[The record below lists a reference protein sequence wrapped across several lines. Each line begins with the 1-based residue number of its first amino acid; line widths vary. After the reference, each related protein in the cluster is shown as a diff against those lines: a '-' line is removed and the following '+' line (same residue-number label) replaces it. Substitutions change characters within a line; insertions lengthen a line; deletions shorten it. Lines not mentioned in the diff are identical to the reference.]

1 MIRLRCAAYARY
13 STDKQSPLSIADQ
26 IRKCKDFAAS
36 QGWEF
41 LEDHTYRD
49 DAISGA
55 TGDRAGLA
63 ALLRA
68 ASEPVRPFD
77 VVLVDDTSRL
87 SRKIVDSLRIFEQ
100 FKFAGIRVVYVS
112 QGIDTDSEQA
122 ELLLAT
128 HGIVDSLYIRELA
141 KKVHRGVEGLALRGL
156 HTGGRCFGYRS
167 VPVEDSAKTD
177 TYGRPLITG
186 VRLEIDE
193 SQAATVR
200 RIFTD
205 YAAGDS
211 IKTIAK
217 RFNAEGV
224 ISPAPYRGQRHP
236 SWAPS
241 AISVMLHNERYRGIV
256 VWNRTRKL
264 RDPRTGRRVQRL
276 RPQSEWKIQE
286 APHLQIVSEQVWQA
300 VQSRLASV
308 KTAFAN
314 GKAKGLC
321 TRAYSAP
328 YLLSGFLR
336 CGLCGSKM
344 VVVSGRGQ
352 SGRARYGCPLKHARG
367 ICANSLHVRQDHLE
381 REVIEGLQREVLHED
396 VVRYALAKFKM
407 ELVERLDN
415 ARSHLTVLREERERL
430 KNEIGNLAGVIAV
443 WRHSPA
449 LLAELEKRERRLE
462 EISDELLA
470 TDGRGIDARLK
481 EIEAFVLSGLQ
492 SIQGRLAG
500 EIPRAKAELAKYCTE
515 ITLTPEGGSYKLS
528 GEWDLLGD
536 VRSDGAG
543 GQNRTGYARLFRAAL
558 YQ

>member
-1 MIRLRCAAYARY
+1 VTRLRCAAYARY

-26 IRKCKDFAAS
+26 IRKCKDFALS
-36 QGWEF
+36 QGWEC
-41 LEDHTYRD
+41 LEDHIYQD
-49 DAISGA
+49 EAISGA
-55 TGDRAGLA
+55 TDDRAGLA

-68 ASEPVRPFD
+68 ASESVRPFD

-87 SRKIVDSLRIFEQ
+87 SRKIADSLRIFEQ

-167 VPVEDSAKTD
+167 VPVEDSGKTD

-200 RIFTD
+200 RIFAD

-224 ISPAPYRGQRHP
+224 ASPAPYRGQRHP

-241 AISVMLHNERYRGIV
+241 AISVMLHNDRYRGTVI
-256 VWNRTRKL
+256 WNRTRKV

-286 APHLQIVSEQVWQA
+286 ALHLQIVSDQVWQD
-300 VQSRLASV
+300 VQNRLASV
-308 KTAFAN
+308 KAAFAN
-314 GKAKGLC
+314 GEAKGLC
-321 TRAYSAP
+321 TRGYSAP

-344 VVVSGRGQ
+344 VVVSGRGE
-352 SGRARYGCPLKHARG
+352 SGRARYGCPLRHSRG
-367 ICANSLHVRQDHLE
+367 ICANRLHVRQDHLE

-396 VVRYALAKFKM
+396 AVRYALAKFKAD
-407 ELVERLDN
+407 LVERLDN
-415 ARSHLTVLREERERL
+415 ARSHLTILREERDRL

-443 WRHSPA
+443 GRHSPA

-462 EISDELLA
+462 EISNELLA

-481 EIEAFVLSGLQ
+481 EIEAFVLSGLRNV
-492 SIQGRLAG
+492 QGRLAG
-500 EIPRAKAELAKYCTE
+500 EIPRAKAELAKHCTE
-515 ITLTPEGGSYKLS
+515 ITLTPEGSSYKLS

-536 VRSDGAG
+536 VRWDGAG

-558 YQ
+558 YH

>member
-1 MIRLRCAAYARY
+1 VTRLRCATYARY
-13 STDKQSPLSIADQ
+13 STDKQSPLSISDQ
-26 IRKCKDFAAS
+26 IRKCKDFATS

-49 DAISGA
+49 EAISGA
-55 TGDRAGLA
+55 SDDRAGLA
-63 ALLRA
+63 ALLSA

-87 SRKIVDSLRIFEQ
+87 SRKIADSLRIFEQ

-177 TYGRPLITG
+177 AYGRPLITG

-193 SQAATVR
+193 SQATTVR

-224 ISPAPYRGQRHP
+224 VSPAPYRGQRHP

-241 AISVMLHNERYRGIV
+241 AISVMLHNDRYRGIV
-256 VWNRTRKL
+256 VWNRTRKV

-286 APHLQIVSEQVWQA
+286 APHLRIISEQVWMA
-300 VQSRLASV
+300 VQSRLSSV
-308 KTAFAN
+308 KSTFAN
-314 GKAKGLC
+314 GEAKGLC

-336 CGLCGSKM
+336 CGICGSKM

-352 SGRARYGCPLKHARG
+352 SGRARYGCPLRHARG

-381 REVIEGLQREVLHED
+381 REVIDGLQREVLQED
-396 VVRYALAKFKM
+396 VARYALAKFKM
-407 ELVERLDN
+407 ELIERLDS

-443 WRHSPA
+443 GRHSPA
-449 LLAELEKRERRLE
+449 LLAELEKRESRLE
-462 EISDELLA
+462 EISNELLA

-481 EIEAFVLSGLQ
+481 EIEDFVLSGLQ
-492 SIQGRLAG
+492 SIQGRLTG
-500 EIPRAKAELAKYCTE
+500 EIPRAKAELAKHCTE
-515 ITLTPEGGSYKLS
+515 ITLTPEGDSYKLS